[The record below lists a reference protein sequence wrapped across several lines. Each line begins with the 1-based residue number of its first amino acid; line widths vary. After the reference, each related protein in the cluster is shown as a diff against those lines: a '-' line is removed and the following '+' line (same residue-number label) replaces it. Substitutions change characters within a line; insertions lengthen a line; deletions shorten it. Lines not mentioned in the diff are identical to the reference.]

1 MMTCGQM
8 DDETAWIP
16 ELNLENT
23 IVKFLFTADRNSYR
37 RMTTSE
43 LRETNLVDGLF
54 IPGKVALC
62 YTDVDRAIVGSAV
75 PLKVPLTLP
84 VHKELA
90 SDFFAQRREIGAVNI
105 GGLGRVRVNGETF
118 DVDNRDSLYI
128 GRGSED
134 IEFFSDA
141 EASPAKYYIL
151 SYPAHAEYPTTLVKK
166 SEAMRLNL
174 GSIEECNKRIIHQA
188 IRPGIV
194 ETCQI
199 VMGFTQLAPGS
210 VWNTMP
216 PHTHRRRTEIYMYFD
231 LDETSSVFHF
241 MGEPDETRS
250 LVVRNGEAVVSPS
263 WSIHTG
269 AGTRNYTFIWG
280 MGGENQEFDDMD
292 HVDIKTLR

>member
-1 MMTCGQM
+1 M
-8 DDETAWIP
+8 E
-16 ELNLENT
+16 
-23 IVKFLFTADRNSYR
+23 FLFTADRDRYR

-43 LRETNLVDGLF
+43 LRESYMVEGMF
-54 IPGKVALC
+54 VPGEVTLC

-75 PLKVPLTLP
+75 PLGDALTLP

-90 SDFFAQRREIGAVNI
+90 SDFFAQRREIGVINI
-105 GGLGRVRVNGETF
+105 GGAGKVSVDGETF

-128 GRGSED
+128 GRGSKEV
-134 IEFFSDA
+134 EFLSDSA
-141 EASPAKYYIL
+141 GNPAQYYIL
-151 SYPAHAEYPTTLVKK
+151 SYPAHAAYPTKLVKQSDAK
-166 SEAMRLNL
+166 RMDL
-174 GSIEECNKRIIHQA
+174 GSLEECNERIIHQS

-194 ETCQI
+194 DTCQI

-216 PHTHRRRTEIYMYFD
+216 PHTHRRRSEIYVYFD
-231 LDETSSVFHF
+231 LDESSNVFHF

-263 WSIHTG
+263 WSLHCA

-292 HVDIKTLR
+292 HIDTKTLR

>member
-1 MMTCGQM
+1 M
-8 DDETAWIP
+8 E
-16 ELNLENT
+16 
-23 IVKFLFTADRNSYR
+23 FLFTADRERYR

-43 LRETNLVDGLF
+43 LRESYMVDSLF
-54 IPGKVALC
+54 VPGEITLC

-75 PLKVPLTLP
+75 PLGDAQTLP

-90 SDFFAQRREIGAVNI
+90 SDFFAQRREIGVINI
-105 GGLGRVRVNGETF
+105 GGAGKISVDGETY
-118 DVDNRDSLYI
+118 DVANRDSLYI
-128 GRGSED
+128 GRGSKD
-134 IEFFSDA
+134 VEFRSDSA
-141 EASPAKYYIL
+141 DEPAQYYFL
-151 SYPAHAEYPTTLVKK
+151 SYPAHAAYPTKLVKQADAK
-166 SEAMRLNL
+166 RMDL
-174 GSIEECNKRIIHQA
+174 GSLEECNKRVIHQS

-194 ETCQI
+194 DTCQI

-210 VWNTMP
+210 IWNTMP

-231 LDETSSVFHF
+231 LDEASNVFHF

-263 WSIHTG
+263 WSLHSG

-292 HVDIKTLR
+292 FIDMKTLR

>member
-1 MMTCGQM
+1 M
-8 DDETAWIP
+8 E
-16 ELNLENT
+16 
-23 IVKFLFTADRNSYR
+23 FLYTADRNRYR

-43 LRETNLVDGLF
+43 LRESYLIDGMF
-54 IPGKVALC
+54 VPGEVTLC

-75 PLKVPLTLP
+75 PLKKPLTLP

-90 SDFFAQRREIGAVNI
+90 ADFFAQRREIGVINI
-105 GGLGRVRVNGETF
+105 GGSGKVSVDGETF

-128 GRGSED
+128 GRGSKDVEFISNSED
-134 IEFFSDA
+134 N
-141 EASPAKYYIL
+141 PAQFYIL
-151 SYPAHAEYPTTLVKK
+151 SYPAHTDYPTKLVKQADAK
-166 SEAMRLNL
+166 RLDL
-174 GSIEECNKRIIHQA
+174 GSREESNKRVIRQS

-194 ETCQI
+194 DTCQI

-210 VWNTMP
+210 IWNTMP
-216 PHTHRRRTEIYMYFD
+216 PHTHRRRSEIYMYFD
-231 LDETSSVFHF
+231 LDETANVFHL

-263 WSIHTG
+263 WSMHSG

-292 HVDIKTLR
+292 HIDMETLR